1 MNLFYSYFL
10 FSPENGL
17 LKKKKEEE
25 EFSISG
31 TWLGFSWRPGE
42 QHACRIPES

>member
-1 MNLFYSYFL
+1 MNLFYIYFL

-17 LKKKKEEE
+17 LKKKKKNNLVFQEPG
-25 EFSISG
+25 SG
-31 TWLGFSWRPGE
+31 FPGE